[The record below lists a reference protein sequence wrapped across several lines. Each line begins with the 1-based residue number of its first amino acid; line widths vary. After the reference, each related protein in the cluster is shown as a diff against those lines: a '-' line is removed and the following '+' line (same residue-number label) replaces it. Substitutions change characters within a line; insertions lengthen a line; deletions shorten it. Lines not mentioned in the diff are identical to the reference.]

1 MKAIKANIFRGVAL
15 SLLSLLLA
23 SCSGNDDPV
32 LEEKKAVPLEVVSAQ
47 GKTVAVY
54 DFDGF
59 SPLLDRYND
68 TLYIYNFWAT
78 WCSPCVKELPYFNM
92 ADSAWAGMPVKFL
105 LISLD
110 FSENIEDVLIPFMIE
125 HELRPEVIV
134 LDDPDANSWIP
145 EIDPSWE
152 GAIPATL
159 FFRMK
164 QRKFVNQSFTF
175 EELNTEIETF
185 FNP

>member
-1 MKAIKANIFRGVAL
+1 M
-15 SLLSLLLA
+15 
-23 SCSGNDDPV
+23 
-32 LEEKKAVPLEVVSAQ
+32 EVVTAQ
-47 GKTVAVY
+47 GKSVAVY
-54 DFDGF
+54 DFHGF
-59 SPLLDRYND
+59 SPLLDRYSD

-92 ADSAWAGMPVKFL
+92 ADSAWADKPVKFL
-105 LISLD
+105 LVSLD
-110 FSENIEDVLIPFMIE
+110 FSENIESVLIPFMIE
-125 HELRPEVIV
+125 KDIRPEVIV
-134 LDDPDANSWIP
+134 LDDPDANSWIS

-164 QRKFVNQSFTF
+164 QRKFMNQSFTF
-175 EELNTEIETF
+175 EELNTEIENF